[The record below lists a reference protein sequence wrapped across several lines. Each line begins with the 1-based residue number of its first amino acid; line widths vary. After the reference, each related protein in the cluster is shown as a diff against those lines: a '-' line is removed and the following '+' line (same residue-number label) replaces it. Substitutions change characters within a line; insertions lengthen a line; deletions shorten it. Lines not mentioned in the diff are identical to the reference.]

1 MHVRQLQT
9 ECMVCINGNGA
20 RYLQFADIQLAP
32 DVIVSSILMELFK
45 YFERNVDRMLKPLI
59 RPKPNVFL
67 HSFFWVQKEKEDRIV
82 DLWNLYLYLIS
93 N

>member
-45 YFERNVDRMLKPLI
+45 YFERNV
-59 RPKPNVFL
+59 FL